1 MREQKMQALKGHK
14 SAEEALPNK
23 EKSRVI
29 RLLAILIAAI
39 FAVEYS
45 IMIYLFFF
53 GVRMSDFT
61 VGFIDSLLLV
71 LIVFPV
77 LYTMSYRPLLLQIN
91 ERMRFESGRKR
102 CSLE

>member
-1 MREQKMQALKGHK
+1 MREQKTQALNGHK

-29 RLLAILIAAI
+29 RLLAVLIAAI

-53 GVRMSDFT
+53 GVRMSDLT
-61 VGFIDSLLLV
+61 VGFIDS
-71 LIVFPV
+71 
-77 LYTMSYRPLLLQIN
+77 LLLQIN